1 MLVRSDLH
9 GYQRHAVD
17 FIKDTPNCALWLD
30 MGLGKTVSTLTALAD
45 LLEAKEIKRAL
56 IIAPLRVALSTWP
69 NEMKQ
74 WRHLY
79 RMEYNQLAGLTA
91 KVREARVRCTDY
103 GLTIV
108 NRELVPWL
116 VEYWGQKWPYDCI
129 VIDESSAF
137 KSTQAK
143 RWRALRSV
151 LPKIT
156 RTIELTATPASNNL
170 IDVWPQI
177 YLMDRGERLG
187 KTKGVFLEQFCRQV
201 GNPQWNQWQVRP
213 DRLQVLYDK
222 LSDICLR
229 MKAEDY
235 IDVPDRVDSVI
246 QITLPAKVSSQY
258 RTLQKEFILSL
269 ESGEIT
275 AANAAVQAGKLLQM
289 CNGAM
294 YLDEGGW
301 EVVHDDKLDALTE
314 IVEQTSEPI
323 LVAYQ
328 FKSDLARLQKRFP
341 KAEALGKDPATID
354 RWNEGRIPMLLAHPA
369 SAGHGL
375 NLQRGGRTIVW
386 FGLPWSLEL
395 YAQFNGRLHR
405 QGQDKPVLVYHLL
418 ASGTVDE
425 AVHAALSKKDATQND
440 LLEAVK
446 RLQNPRK

>member
-1 MLVRSDLH
+1 MLSRLDFH
-9 GYQRHAVD
+9 PYQERAVEW
-17 FIKDTPNCALWLD
+17 IKQKDSSALWLD
-30 MGLGKTVSTLTALAD
+30 MGLGKTATTLTAVAD
-45 LLEAKEIKRAL
+45 LIKTGHAHRVL

-69 NEMKQ
+69 AEAKK
-74 WRHLY
+74 WSHLSHLHIQ
-79 RMEYNQLAGLTA
+79 QLAGLPA
-91 KVREARVRCTDY
+91 AARQRALVAPY
-103 GLTIV
+103 NISV
-108 NRELVPWL
+108 INRELVPWL
-116 VEYWGQKWPYDCI
+116 VEFYGQKWPFDTV
-129 VIDESSAF
+129 VIDEASAF

-151 LPKIT
+151 LPKVK
-156 RTIELTATPASNNL
+156 RVIELTATPSANSL
-170 IDVWPQI
+170 IDLWPQI
-177 YLMDRGERLG
+177 YLLDRGERLG
-187 KTKGVFLEQFCRQV
+187 KTKGIFLEKFCRQV
-201 GNPQWNQWQVRP
+201 GNPQWNQWDVRP
-213 DRLQVLYDK
+213 ERQDALFAL

-229 MKAEDY
+229 MKATDY
-235 IDVPDRVDSVI
+235 LDVPDRINNVMSV
-246 QITLPAKVSSQY
+246 TLPATTLSQY

-269 ESGEIT
+269 DSGDIT
-275 AANAAVQAGKLLQM
+275 AVNAAVQAGKLLQM

-354 RWNEGRIPMLLAHPA
+354 RWNEGHIPMLLAHPA

-425 AVHAALSKKDATQND
+425 AVYAALGKKDATQSD

-446 RLQNPRK
+446 KLQSTLR

>member
-1 MLVRSDLH
+1 MLSRLDFH
-9 GYQRHAVD
+9 PYQERAVEW
-17 FIKDTPNCALWLD
+17 IKQKDSSALWLD
-30 MGLGKTVSTLTALAD
+30 MGLGKTATTLTAVAD
-45 LLEAKEIKRAL
+45 LIKTGHAHRVL

-69 NEMKQ
+69 AEAKK
-74 WRHLY
+74 WSHLKDIHIQ
-79 RMEYNQLAGLTA
+79 QLAGLPA
-91 KVREARVRCTDY
+91 AARQRALVAPFN
-103 GLTIV
+103 ISV
-108 NRELVPWL
+108 INRELVPWL
-116 VEYWGQKWPYDCI
+116 VEFYGQKWPFDTV
-129 VIDESSAF
+129 VIDEASAF

-151 LPKIT
+151 LPKIA
-156 RTIELTATPASNNL
+156 RVIELTATPSANSL
-170 IDVWPQI
+170 IDLWPQI
-177 YLMDRGERLG
+177 YLLDKGERLG
-187 KTKGVFLEQFCRQV
+187 KTKGIFLERFCRQV
-201 GNPQWNQWQVRP
+201 GNPQWNQWEVR
-213 DRLQVLYDK
+213 LDK
-222 LSDICLR
+222 RDALFALLSDICLR

-235 IDVPDRVDSVI
+235 IDVPDRINNVI
-246 QITLPAKVSSQY
+246 SITLPVKTLLQY

-269 ESGEIT
+269 ESGDIT
-275 AANAAVQAGKLLQM
+275 AVNAAVQAGKLLQI

-328 FKSDLARLQKRFP
+328 FKSDLARLLKRFP

-405 QGQDKPVLVYHLL
+405 QGQEKPVLVYHLL

-425 AVHAALSKKDATQND
+425 AVHAALGQKDATQND

-446 RLQNPRK
+446 KLQTSVR

>member
-1 MLVRSDLH
+1 MLSRLDFH
-9 GYQRHAVD
+9 PYQERAVEW
-17 FIKDTPNCALWLD
+17 IKQKDSSALWLD
-30 MGLGKTVSTLTALAD
+30 MGLGKTATTLTAVAD
-45 LLEAKEIKRAL
+45 LIKTGHAHRAL

-69 NEMKQ
+69 AEVKK
-74 WRHLY
+74 WSHLKDIHIQ
-79 RMEYNQLAGLTA
+79 QLAGLPA
-91 KVREARVRCTDY
+91 AARQRALVAPFNVSV
-103 GLTIV
+103 I

-116 VEYWGQKWPYDCI
+116 VEFYGQKWPYDTV
-129 VIDESSAF
+129 VIDEASAF

-151 LPKIT
+151 LPKIN
-156 RTIELTATPASNNL
+156 RVIELTATPSANSL
-170 IDVWPQI
+170 IDLWPQI
-177 YLMDRGERLG
+177 YLLDRGERLG
-187 KTKGVFLEQFCRQV
+187 KTKGNYL
-201 GNPQWNQWQVRP
+201 
-213 DRLQVLYDK
+213 
-222 LSDICLR
+222 
-229 MKAEDY
+229 
-235 IDVPDRVDSVI
+235 DVPDRINNVI
-246 QITLPAKVSSQY
+246 SITLPVKTLLHY
-258 RTLQKEFILSL
+258 RQLQKEFVVQL
-269 ESGEIT
+269 EQGEIT
-275 AANAAVQAGKLLQM
+275 AVNAAVQAGKLLQL

-301 EVVHDDKLDALTE
+301 EEVHDEKLEALAE
-314 IVEQTSEPI
+314 IVENLDEPI

-328 FKSDLARLQKRFP
+328 FKSDLARLQERFP

-425 AVHAALSKKDATQND
+425 AVHATLDQKDATQNS

-446 RLQNPRK
+446 KLQTSVR

>member
-1 MLVRSDLH
+1 MLSRLDFH
-9 GYQRHAVD
+9 PYQERAVEW
-17 FIKDTPNCALWLD
+17 IKQKDSSALWLD
-30 MGLGKTVSTLTALAD
+30 MGLGKTATTLTAVAD
-45 LLEAKEIKRAL
+45 LIKTGHAHRVL

-69 NEMKQ
+69 AEVKK
-74 WRHLY
+74 WSHLKDIHIQ
-79 RMEYNQLAGLTA
+79 QLAGLPA
-91 KVREARVRCTDY
+91 AARQRALVAPFNVSV
-103 GLTIV
+103 I

-116 VEYWGQKWPYDCI
+116 VEFYGQKWPYDTV
-129 VIDESSAF
+129 VIDEASAF

-151 LPKIT
+151 LPKIN
-156 RTIELTATPASNNL
+156 RVIELTATPSANSL
-170 IDVWPQI
+170 IDLWPQI
-177 YLMDRGERLG
+177 YLLDRGERLG
-187 KTKGVFLEQFCRQV
+187 KTKGIFLEKFCRQV
-201 GNPQWNQWQVRP
+201 GNPQWNQWEVRP
-213 DRLQVLYDK
+213 ERRDALFAL

-235 IDVPDRVDSVI
+235 LDVPDRINNVI
-246 QITLPAKVSSQY
+246 SITLPVKTLLHY
-258 RTLQKEFILSL
+258 RQLQKEFVVQL
-269 ESGEIT
+269 EQGEIT
-275 AANAAVQAGKLLQM
+275 AVNAAVQAGKLLQL

-301 EVVHDDKLDALTE
+301 EEVHDEKLEALAE
-314 IVEQTSEPI
+314 IVENLDEPI

-328 FKSDLARLQKRFP
+328 FKSDLARLQERFP

-425 AVHAALSKKDATQND
+425 AVHATLDQKDATQNS

-446 RLQNPRK
+446 KLQTSVR